1 MEDDEFHFPDR
12 PTRKNVTDLPVKKE
26 PLPFLETGYD
36 PLQIEPDEVEDIIK
50 DKTLRKVFASEME
63 NCDIY
68 FENIHKSFKFATSI
82 DSVIRLVNTGMAIN
96 THRRK
101 LMQEASGVKS
111 EGTSQQF
118 DALGRPI

>member
-1 MEDDEFHFPDR
+1 MEEDDFHFPAP

-36 PLQIEPDEVEDIIK
+36 PLQIEVDEVADIIPHK
-50 DKTLRKVFASEME
+50 VAQKVFSNELE

-68 FENIHKSFKFATSI
+68 LENIHKSFKFCTNI
-82 DSVIRLVNTGMAIN
+82 GSVISLVNTGMSIN

-101 LMQEASGVKS
+101 ILQEASGLKPAGSV
-111 EGTSQQF
+111 EY
-118 DALGRPI
+118 DAMGRPK